1 MTRAAR
7 FLGLALVALATS
19 ANAQKVEK
27 TCQIITTK
35 STCKLE
41 CVAKSFSQNCD
52 EPYNTC
58 RSTCG
63 LYDQQ
68 NTPAVADIF
77 HALVQRTDASDSPFE
92 KRLSLAEPVAKAIL
106 INLQEK
112 IWKGAEPGV
121 YVIVLIAPKNE
132 GFQLQFVNQL
142 KEGMVPADKGQLIVI
157 FFLDSRTYAALKLK
171 DPSIETI
178 IQQAKDIVSKT
189 ALK

>member
-27 TCQIITTK
+27 TCQIVTTK
-35 STCKLE
+35 SICKLE
-41 CVAKSFSQNCD
+41 CIAKSFSQNCD

-68 NTPAVADIF
+68 KTPAVADIF
-77 HALVQRTDASDSPFE
+77 HGLVQRTNTGDPPFE
-92 KRLSLAEPVAKAIL
+92 KRLLLAEPAAKAIL
-106 INLQEK
+106 LDLQEQ
-112 IWKGAEPGV
+112 IWKGADSGV
-121 YVIVLIAPKNE
+121 YVIVLFAPRNE
-132 GFQLQFVNQL
+132 GFKLQFVNRL
-142 KEGMVPADKGQLIVI
+142 KEDMPPADKGQLVLI
-157 FFLDSRTYAALKLK
+157 FFLDPGTYSALKLK
-171 DPSIETI
+171 DPSIETM

-189 ALK
+189 VLR